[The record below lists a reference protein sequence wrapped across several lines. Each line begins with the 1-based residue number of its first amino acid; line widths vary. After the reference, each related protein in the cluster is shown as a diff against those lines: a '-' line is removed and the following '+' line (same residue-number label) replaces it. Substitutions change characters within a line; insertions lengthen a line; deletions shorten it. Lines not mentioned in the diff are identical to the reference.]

1 MSVNLDLMIRT
12 KLGEAYAMSPWTEDK
27 LDEMLQLIED
37 YAEQRYNAD
46 REKVIKKNIGPG
58 IAVLLGGLLI
68 GSLIT
73 FFLVKK
79 EWYVLLYVIDIVFIF
94 VLFCSLSLVLCH

>member
-37 YAEQRYNAD
+37 YAEQRYNEGYKAALV
-46 REKVIKKNIGPG
+46 EAKKLAKRVSIG
-58 IAVLLGGLLI
+58 A
-68 GSLIT
+68 
-73 FFLVKK
+73 
-79 EWYVLLYVIDIVFIF
+79 
-94 VLFCSLSLVLCH
+94 